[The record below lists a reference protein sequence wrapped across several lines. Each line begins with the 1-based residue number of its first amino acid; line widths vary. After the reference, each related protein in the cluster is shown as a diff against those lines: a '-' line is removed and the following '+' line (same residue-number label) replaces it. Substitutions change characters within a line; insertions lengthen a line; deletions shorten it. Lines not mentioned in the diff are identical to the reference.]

1 MKRVLLV
8 AVMAIFSLSVSAQGI
23 KFEHGSFAEA
33 LVKAKSENKLLF
45 VDFYTTWC
53 GPCKKM
59 SKTIFT
65 QDEVGAFFNKNFI
78 SLKVDAEKGEGPELA
93 KKYEVKGFPT
103 MIFFNGDGSENK
115 RLVGA
120 TPDAGFFISFAK
132 QVTGEE
138 TPFLEKYEA
147 YKKGNRNLDFVRDLI
162 QSGGVYASTLPR
174 EEQGPWYEKFA
185 EMASWYFV
193 CKQPHE
199 MMNKDDFRLISMYLD
214 GPNNGNPFVEH
225 IYNNYEAWAKIIPN
239 ADLSMFIF
247 RTNNQSIHNSYQ
259 NGNLKFREYLAA
271 VHGRLAKVYADTPDA
286 DAEDTFK
293 VMTYVAEAGY
303 CLHGLKDVDG
313 YLDWNE
319 KYKAYQKEKGELDA
333 RSYIALVGNCLH
345 ASKEYI
351 TEKQV
356 KRLMTYIEQGLKFD
370 DKATSLI
377 DSKGDCY
384 ALLKNNKKAIECYNK
399 VIELTKGGRGED
411 YYKENMTKK
420 IQALQ

>member
-1 MKRVLLV
+1 VN
-8 AVMAIFSLSVSAQGI
+8 AQGI
-23 KFEHGSFAEA
+23 QFEQGTFAEA
-33 LVKAKSENKLLF
+33 LTKAEKENKLLF

-65 QDEVGAFFNKNFI
+65 QDEVGAFFNQNFI

-93 KKYEVKGFPT
+93 GKYNVKGFPT

-120 TPDAGFFISFAK
+120 TPDAGFFLSFAK
-132 QVTGEE
+132 QVTGDE

-147 YKKGNRNLDFVRDLI
+147 YKKGNRNLDFVRSLI
-162 QSGGVYASTLPR
+162 LSGGVYASTLPR

-185 EMASWYFV
+185 DMASWYFV
-193 CKQPHE
+193 CKQPQQ

-225 IYNNYEAWAKIIPN
+225 IYNNYEAWKNVIPVE
-239 ADLSMFIF
+239 DLTMFIL
-247 RTNNQSIHNSYQ
+247 RTNNQSIHDSYQ
-259 NGNLKFREYLAA
+259 KGNLKFREYLAA
-271 VHGRLAKVYADTPDA
+271 IHGRLAQAHIDGKANDTH
-286 DAEDTFK
+286 E

-333 RSYIALVGNCLH
+333 RSYMATVGNCLH

-351 TEKQV
+351 SEKQV
-356 KRLMTYIEQGLKFD
+356 KRLMKFIELGLKLD
-370 DKATSLI
+370 ANASPLI
-377 DSKGDCY
+377 ENKGDCY
-384 ALLKNNKKAIECYNK
+384 ALLKNSAKAKECYNK
-399 VIELTKGGRGED
+399 VIELTKDSRHAD

-420 IQALQ
+420 IQAL